1 MNATDI
7 STYTN
12 VATLLIISG
21 SAIVAVVHMSHVRRS
36 NELEAVLALQQD
48 FKSPELQAALHYV
61 QSRLPERLQD
71 ASYRDELAA
80 LGFVSVERHPELIA
94 CNWFAQMGTFLKH
107 GLITEST
114 LMDLYAR
121 LIRYYWR
128 ALSPV
133 IAIMRRRRGQGQYSD
148 FEFLAMRA
156 EAWLKRND
164 RGVLPGSGIR
174 GELADPWRED
184 LPQQSL

>member
-1 MNATDI
+1 MNANDI
-7 STYTN
+7 SAYANLAT
-12 VATLLIISG
+12 VAIISG

-36 NELEAVLALQQD
+36 NELQAVLSLQQD

-61 QSRLPERLQD
+61 QSTLAERLQN
-71 ASYRDELAA
+71 AQYREELAA
-80 LGFVSVERHPELIA
+80 IGFVSVERHPELVA

-128 ALSPV
+128 ALSPA
-133 IAIMRRRRGQGQYSD
+133 IAVMRRSRGQGQYSD
-148 FEFLAMRA
+148 FEFLALRA
-156 EAWLKRND
+156 QAWLQRND
-164 RGVLPGSGIR
+164 SGVMPHASTR
-174 GELADPWRED
+174 GELPDPWRED
-184 LPQQSL
+184 LTLRS